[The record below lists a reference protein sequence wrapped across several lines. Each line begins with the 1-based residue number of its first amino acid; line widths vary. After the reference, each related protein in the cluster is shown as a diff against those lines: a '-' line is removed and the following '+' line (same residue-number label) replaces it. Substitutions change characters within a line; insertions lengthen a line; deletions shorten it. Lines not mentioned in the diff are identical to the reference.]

1 MSKFAIVARNDN
13 QRRNNWYFVVRLER
27 DCKVTTTDFW
37 ARSEETKKYKK
48 GSYFIE
54 YQANF
59 QNAPIS
65 YVPIDSEL
73 ANELIQMCNESA
85 IDYHKR
91 VEEYLYT

>member
-1 MSKFAIVARNDN
+1 MSKFAIVARNDD
-13 QRRNNWYFVVRLER
+13 QTRNNWYFVVRLER
-27 DCKVTTTDFW
+27 DCKVTTTDSW
-37 ARSEETKKYKK
+37 SRSIETKKYKK

-54 YQANF
+54 CQANF

-65 YVPIDSEL
+65 YVSIDNEL
-73 ANELIQMCNESA
+73 ANELIQMCNESV